1 MGQVGTEGSQILE
14 SKANSIDILTI
25 IGRYSKSVREFYE
38 WFWLKI
44 DEKMKPVRVECHA
57 HVRELMA
64 YGEEVFLVLAGHAVS
79 IVDPDGRG
87 DSNRCERWRQLAN
100 VTMFWSRII
109 WSVWSE
115 EVRPG
120 MRTSGTPSP
129 SAASKSAVLAT

>member
-1 MGQVGTEGSQILE
+1 MAEFQFRLEVKPLLKWDKWVGKVRKYSE

-44 DEKMKPVRVECHA
+44 DEKMKPERVECHA

-79 IVDPDGRG
+79 IVDPD
-87 DSNRCERWRQLAN
+87 DSNRCEDG
-100 VTMFWSRII
+100 VSGGTSRC
-109 WSVWSE
+109 
-115 EVRPG
+115 
-120 MRTSGTPSP
+120 SGRGS
-129 SAASKSAVLAT
+129 SGRCGRRKSGQA